1 MQFKIYQEKRKS
13 MERKRDLLKPKIDV
27 VFHSLFRVGNEDIT
41 KAIITAITKEKIDK
55 IELENDRHIIGKYT
69 EEKMGIL
76 DLKAILDNGT
86 ICDIEIQLVDNKD
99 TEKRFLW
106 YWSKLYSE
114 QLIRG
119 EEYKKLNKVIGIII
133 LDYKLKKTREIKRL
147 NTKWKIKE
155 VLSSKNIELT
165 DDLEIHIIEIPKVKE
180 MLERNE
186 EDELAQWITFLD
198 NPNRVEE
205 LKIMESNKEI
215 KKAMEELEEISQDK
229 ELRRIAELKDKY
241 IRDEK
246 NMLSHALEDLQ
257 IEITKEL
264 LKTNM
269 SIEQIS
275 DVTKLNKQKIVEMEK
290 NGNYKKLRRIAELED
305 KAIRDEKNMLSHAR
319 EDVQIEIAS
328 KLLKMSMSIKKI
340 SEVTGLD
347 EKEIIKL
354 KNNM

>member
-41 KAIITAITKEKIDK
+41 KAIITAITKEKIDR

-133 LDYKLKKTREIKRL
+133 LDYKLEKTREIKRL

-180 MLERNE
+180 MLERNKK
-186 EDELAQWITFLD
+186 DELAQWITFLD
-198 NPNRVEE
+198 NPNLVEE

-241 IRDEK
+241 IR
-246 NMLSHALEDLQ
+246 
-257 IEITKEL
+257 EITKEL

-275 DVTKLNKQKIVEMEK
+275 DVTKLNKQKIVEIEK

-319 EDVQIEIAS
+319 EDVQIEIAI
-328 KLLKMSMSIKKI
+328 KLLKMHMSIEKI

>member
-1 MQFKIYQEKRKS
+1 
-13 MERKRDLLKPKIDV
+13 MEHKKELLKPKIDV

-41 KAIITAITKEKIDK
+41 KAIINAITKQKIER

-76 DLKAILDNGT
+76 DLKATLDNGT
-86 ICDIEIQLVDNKD
+86 ICDIEIQLIDKKD

-133 LDYKLKKTREIKRL
+133 LDYKLEKTREIKRL

-180 MLERNE
+180 MLERNK

-215 KKAMEELEEISQDK
+215 KKAMEELEEISQDRD
-229 ELRRIAELKDKY
+229 LRRIAELK
-241 IRDEK
+241 
-246 NMLSHALEDLQ
+246 
-257 IEITKEL
+257 
-264 LKTNM
+264 
-269 SIEQIS
+269 
-275 DVTKLNKQKIVEMEK
+275 
-290 NGNYKKLRRIAELED
+290 D
-305 KAIRDEKNMLSHAR
+305 KAIRDEKNMLAHAI
-319 EDVQIEIAS
+319 EDVQIEIAK
-328 KLLKMSMSIKKI
+328 KLLKINMPTEQI
-340 SEVTGLD
+340 SEVTKL
-347 EKEIIKL
+347 EQKKIIEL
-354 KNNM
+354 KKNM